1 MVPAVSHDFKY
12 RFHCDIVVQP
22 RIGGLLLKG
31 QPMNRTRFLA
41 LSAML
46 SLFVATGAVAGPTI
60 SSNTAPGVNFGAYKT
75 YQWVQISPSSNPV
88 IQQEIVASIEQSLAS
103 KGLVKADSGD
113 MKLVLTTGVQTQ
125 TELESWGRWG
135 LQTSTYTYSTG
146 QLSIDA
152 FDAKTNMAL
161 WHGQA
166 TETINPQK
174 PDMSK
179 INAAITKLMATFP
192 TTIPGAPPAK

>member
-1 MVPAVSHDFKY
+1 
-12 RFHCDIVVQP
+12 VQP
-22 RIGGLLLKG
+22 QIAGLFLKG
-31 QPMNRTRFLA
+31 APMNRNRFLA
-41 LSAML
+41 LSAVM

-60 SSNTAPGVNFGAYKT
+60 SSNTAPGVDFSAYKT

-103 KGLVKADSGD
+103 KGLVKAPSAD

-125 TELESWGRWG
+125 TELESWGRFG
-135 LQTSTYTYSTG
+135 MQTNTYQYSQG

-166 TETINPQK
+166 TETINPEK
-174 PDMSK
+174 PDMKK
-179 INAAITKLMATFP
+179 INEAITKLMATFP
-192 TTIPGAPPAK
+192 TTIPSAPPAK

>member
-1 MVPAVSHDFKY
+1 M
-12 RFHCDIVVQP
+12 IVQP
-22 RIGGLLLKG
+22 QIGGLFLRG
-31 QPMNRTRFLA
+31 EPMNRNRFLA
-41 LSAML
+41 LGAVM

-60 SSNTAPGVNFGAYKT
+60 SSNTAPGVDFGAYKT

-103 KGLVKADSGD
+103 KGLVKAPSAD
-113 MKLVLTTGVQTQ
+113 MKLVLTTGVQTN
-125 TELESWGRWG
+125 TDIESWGRFG
-135 LQTSTYTYSTG
+135 LQTSAYQYSQG

-152 FDAKTNMAL
+152 FDAKTNQAL

-174 PDMSK
+174 PDMKK
-179 INAAITKLMATFP
+179 INAAITKLMAKFP
-192 TTIPGAPPAK
+192 TAAMPSAPPAK

>member
-1 MVPAVSHDFKY
+1 
-12 RFHCDIVVQP
+12 VVQP
-22 RIGGLLLKG
+22 QIGGLLLKG
-31 QPMNRTRFLA
+31 QPMNRNRFLA
-41 LSAML
+41 LSAVL

-103 KGLVKADSGD
+103 KGLVKAPSAD

-125 TELESWGRWG
+125 TELESWGRFG
-135 LQTSTYTYSTG
+135 LQTSTYQYSQG

-174 PDMSK
+174 PDMKK
-179 INAAITKLMATFP
+179 INEAITKLMATFP
-192 TTIPGAPPAK
+192 TTIPSAPPAK

>member
-1 MVPAVSHDFKY
+1 
-12 RFHCDIVVQP
+12 
-22 RIGGLLLKG
+22 
-31 QPMNRTRFLA
+31 MNRNRFLA
-41 LSAML
+41 LSAAM
-46 SLFVATGAVAGPTI
+46 SLFVATAAVAGPTI
-60 SSNTAPGVNFGAYKT
+60 SSNTAPGVDFSAYKT

-88 IQQEIVASIEQSLAS
+88 IQEEIVASIEQALAG
-103 KGLVKADSGD
+103 KGLVEAATGD
-113 MKLVLTTGVQTQ
+113 MKPVLTTGVQTQ

-135 LQTSTYTYSTG
+135 LQTSTYQYSQG

-174 PDMSK
+174 PDTKK
-179 INAAITKLMATFP
+179 INDAVNKRAFLSVQANESSDVVEQFRSKQEDLELQRAAAT
-192 TTIPGAPPAK
+192 AAV